1 MNVALIIGGGKGE
14 RTGIKVPKQFYT
26 IFDKPVIVYTLEAF
40 QKHPDIDAIAVVCLE
55 GWSQILDS
63 YAKQYR
69 INKLQW
75 TFIGGETGQAS
86 IRNGVYG
93 LKGDLSPEDIIIVHD
108 AVRPLVTHDIISE
121 CIVTCKK
128 YGSAVTSIRCAEAI
142 LKSDNGIISDESI
155 PREFL
160 YRTQTPQA
168 FPLSLL
174 LWAHEQAEKRGIVN
188 SVASCT
194 LMAEL
199 GQPIYLCNGSEKNI
213 KITTIE
219 DIEIVKALIKIEN
232 ER

>member
-1 MNVALIIGGGKGE
+1 
-14 RTGIKVPKQFYT
+14 
-26 IFDKPVIVYTLEAF
+26 
-40 QKHPDIDAIAVVCLE
+40 
-55 GWSQILDS
+55 
-63 YAKQYR
+63 
-69 INKLQW
+69 
-75 TFIGGETGQAS
+75 
-86 IRNGVYG
+86 
-93 LKGDLSPEDIIIVHD
+93 
-108 AVRPLVTHDIISE
+108 VRPLVNHDIISE

-128 YGSAVTSIRCAEAI
+128 YGSAVSSIRCTEAI